1 MKKQINRLFFL
12 AAAVVICSGCGQD
25 VKMVEVEPMKMR
37 FTKTTQSNK
46 ITAKALDMI
55 SAEVPGVHFTFTSEN
70 PAIASVTSD
79 GLVKPEGDGS
89 VAIVA
94 KTKEGVTGECF
105 VTVCLPK
112 EMICDPGDELKLKVG
127 TAAPIR
133 CHVVDCNDEQLQN
146 AKVEFVEADSKMVL
160 KEEPVTSKGRTSVA
174 FIGLAVGDTTVT
186 AKSFA
191 FEKPIKVHIDEQTY
205 LPGMG
210 PDSGGGGGGGGGK
223 KGGDDPYAGGGNR
236 FDHILG
242 NMKFN

>member
-1 MKKQINRLFFL
+1 
-12 AAAVVICSGCGQD
+12 
-25 VKMVEVEPMKMR
+25 VKMVEVDPVKMV
-37 FTKTTQSNK
+37 FSKTTQSDK
-46 ITAKALDMI
+46 VTAKALDMI
-55 SAEVPGVHFTFTSEN
+55 SAEVPGVHFTYSSEN
-70 PAIASVTSD
+70 PSVASVTSD

-89 VAIVA
+89 THIIA

-105 VTVCLPK
+105 VSVCLPG
-112 EMICDPGDELKLKVG
+112 EMICEPVDELKLKVG

-133 CHVVDCNDEQLQN
+133 CHVVDCNEKLVQN
-146 AKVEFVEADSKMVL
+146 ARIEFVEADSKMVL

-186 AKSFA
+186 AKSLA
-191 FEKPIKVHIDEQTY
+191 FEEQIKVHIDEQTY

-210 PDSGGGGGGGGGK
+210 PDSGGGGGGGKK
-223 KGGDDPYAGGGNR
+223 KGDDDPYGGAGNR

>member
-1 MKKQINRLFFL
+1 MKKQINTSLFL

-25 VKMVEVEPMKMR
+25 VKMVEMEPMKMR
-37 FTKTTQSNK
+37 FSKTTQSDK
-46 ITAKALDMI
+46 ITAKALDII
-55 SAEVPGVHFTFTSEN
+55 SAEVPGVHFNYTSEN
-70 PAIASVTSD
+70 PAVASVTSD

-89 VAIVA
+89 TAIVA

-105 VTVCLPK
+105 VTVCLPG

-133 CHVVDCNDEQLQN
+133 CHVVDCNEEQVQN
-146 AKVEFVEADSKMVL
+146 AKIEFVEADSKMVL
-160 KEEPVTSKGRTSVA
+160 KEEAMTSQGRTSMA

-186 AKSFA
+186 VKSFA
-191 FEKPIKVHIDEQTY
+191 FEQVIKVHIDEQTF

-210 PDSGGGGGGGGGK
+210 PNSGGGGGGGK
-223 KGGDDPYAGGGNR
+223 KKGGDDPYGGAGNR

>member
-1 MKKQINRLFFL
+1 MKKQINISLLL
-12 AAAVVICSGCGQD
+12 AATAVICSGCGQD
-25 VKMVEVEPMKMR
+25 VKMVEVDPVKMV
-37 FTKTTQSNK
+37 FSKTTQSDK
-46 ITAKALDMI
+46 VTAKALDMI
-55 SAEVPGVHFTFTSEN
+55 SAEVPGVHFTYSSEN
-70 PAIASVTSD
+70 PSVASVTSD

-89 VAIVA
+89 THIIA

-105 VTVCLPK
+105 VSVCLPG
-112 EMICDPGDELKLKVG
+112 EMICEPVDELKLKVG

-133 CHVVDCNDEQLQN
+133 CHVVDCNEKLVQN
-146 AKVEFVEADSKMVL
+146 ARIEFVEADSKMVL

-186 AKSFA
+186 AKSLA
-191 FEKPIKVHIDEQTY
+191 FEEQIKVHIDEQTY

-210 PDSGGGGGGGGGK
+210 PDSGGGGGGGKK
-223 KGGDDPYAGGGNR
+223 KGDDDPYGGAGNR

>member
-1 MKKQINRLFFL
+1 MKKQFKTSLFL

-25 VKMVEVEPMKMR
+25 VKMVEVEPMKMK
-37 FTKTTQSNK
+37 FTKKTQSD
-46 ITAKALDMI
+46 TVAAKALDMI
-55 SAEVPGVHFTFTSEN
+55 SAEVPGVHFTYSSEN

-89 VAIVA
+89 TAIVA

-133 CHVVDCNDEQLQN
+133 CHVVDCKDEQLQN
-146 AKVEFVEADSKMVL
+146 AKIEFVEADSKMVL

-186 AKSFA
+186 AKSFT
-191 FEKPIKVHIDEQTY
+191 FEQPIKVRVDEQTF

-210 PDSGGGGGGGGGK
+210 PDSGGGGGGGGK

>member
-1 MKKQINRLFFL
+1 MKKQINTSLFL
-12 AAAVVICSGCGQD
+12 VAAVVICSGCGQD

-37 FTKTTQSNK
+37 FSRKTQSDK
-46 ITAKALDMI
+46 ITAKALDII
-55 SAEVPGVHFTFTSEN
+55 SAEVPGVHFTYSSEN
-70 PAIASVTSD
+70 PAVASVTSD

-89 VAIVA
+89 THIVA

-105 VTVCLPK
+105 VSVCLPG

-133 CHVVDCNDEQLQN
+133 CHVVDCNDEQVQN
-146 AKVEFVEADSKMVL
+146 AKIEFVEADSKMVL

-186 AKSFA
+186 AKSFT
-191 FEKPIKVHIDEQTY
+191 FEQAIKVHIDEQTY

-210 PDSGGGGGGGGGK
+210 PDSGGGGGGGK
-223 KGGDDPYAGGGNR
+223 KKSGDDPYGGAGNR